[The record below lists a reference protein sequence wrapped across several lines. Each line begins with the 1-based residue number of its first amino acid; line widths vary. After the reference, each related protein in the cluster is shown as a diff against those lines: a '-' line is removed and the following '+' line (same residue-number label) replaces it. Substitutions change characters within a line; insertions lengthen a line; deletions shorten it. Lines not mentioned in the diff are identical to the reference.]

1 MAAVPVLA
9 SLIRSTSLLPPVPSQ
24 PWLLRTGLCHDDVH
38 RSAASETSSS
48 VAPKYLALEAGALED
63 VVQVW
68 KGLGSTRATHAGDV
82 TDDLDEDDFRG
93 WLQELV
99 LAAAE
104 QDNICELAR
113 EAPTRVQLH
122 RVLRCTRVASGRTHQ
137 WLKAAYTSSLS
148 AVGIKAE

>member
-1 MAAVPVLA
+1 MAAGVPVLA

-38 RSAASETSSS
+38 RSAASEISSGVS
-48 VAPKYLALEAGALED
+48 PKYLAFEAGALED

-68 KGLGSTRATHAGDV
+68 TGLGSTRATHAGDV

-99 LAAAE
+99 LTAAE
-104 QDNICELAR
+104 QDNMFELAR

-122 RVLRCTRVASGRTHQ
+122 RVLRCTRVA
-137 WLKAAYTSSLS
+137 
-148 AVGIKAE
+148 

>member
-1 MAAVPVLA
+1 
-9 SLIRSTSLLPPVPSQ
+9 
-24 PWLLRTGLCHDDVH
+24 VH
-38 RSAASETSSS
+38 RSAASETSS

-99 LAAAE
+99 LTAAE

>member
-1 MAAVPVLA
+1 MAAGVPVLA

-38 RSAASETSSS
+38 RSAASETSSGFT
-48 VAPKYLALEAGALED
+48 PKYLAFEAGALED

-99 LAAAE
+99 LTAAE

-122 RVLRCTRVASGRTHQ
+122 RVLRCTRVA
-137 WLKAAYTSSLS
+137 
-148 AVGIKAE
+148 